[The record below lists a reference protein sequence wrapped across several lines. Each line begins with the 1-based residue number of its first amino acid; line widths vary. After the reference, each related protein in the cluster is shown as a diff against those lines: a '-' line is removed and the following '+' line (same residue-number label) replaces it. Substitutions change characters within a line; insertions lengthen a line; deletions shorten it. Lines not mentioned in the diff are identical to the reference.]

1 MSSMSLLLLKPFYFL
16 ALLKLFT
23 NQGDFIS
30 PFLTKVSSVVCIF
43 PGITAPLSVET
54 KSNNLSLLSF
64 LSCLAVPAC
73 LAPLCAFARSSGN
86 SSVGQQ
92 SQQRRNKWSGNRGS
106 GIVCFS
112 AAPVISQMIFLK
124 SFILW
129 NTDGAFCL
137 ANGFQINL
145 KSNIKCHFFCIG
157 WKLTT
162 FLIFSVKATYHTNPK
177 IALLPFDF
185 WFDTIEFIHMY
196 ICIFDL
202 SWFDPILSYVHFLVL
217 NQNFW

>member
-16 ALLKLFT
+16 ALLKPLSTT

-112 AAPVISQMIFLK
+112 PAPVISQMIFLK

-137 ANGFQINL
+137 ANKFQINL
-145 KSNIKCHFFCIG
+145 KSSAIYSALDENWQPFNIR
-157 WKLTT
+157 
-162 FLIFSVKATYHTNPK
+162 LIFSLKAN
-177 IALLPFDF
+177 
-185 WFDTIEFIHMY
+185 
-196 ICIFDL
+196 
-202 SWFDPILSYVHFLVL
+202 
-217 NQNFW
+217 

>member
-1 MSSMSLLLLKPFYFL
+1 MSLLLLKSFYFL

-30 PFLTKVSSVVCIF
+30 PFLTKVSAVVCIF

-86 SSVGQQ
+86 STSSVGQQ

-112 AAPVISQMIFLK
+112 AASVISQMIFLK

-137 ANGFQINL
+137 ANKFQINL
-145 KSNIKCHFFCIG
+145 KSSAIYSALDENWQPFNIR
-157 WKLTT
+157 
-162 FLIFSVKATYHTNPK
+162 LIFSLKAT
-177 IALLPFDF
+177 
-185 WFDTIEFIHMY
+185 
-196 ICIFDL
+196 
-202 SWFDPILSYVHFLVL
+202 
-217 NQNFW
+217 